1 MFGSDVLEVAIGL
14 IFVYLLLSVI
24 CSAVN
29 ETIEAWLKKRGADLE
44 RGMRELL
51 HEPEGAGYVQK
62 LYNHPLVYGLF
73 KGNYTPRL
81 IKKGCYPS
89 RSNLPSYIPSGNFAL
104 ALMDVVLPATSDAL
118 SGAAR
123 ATAPPVPAP
132 ASAAVSAATPDAA
145 PAPLSGPVSSL
156 KPFRDAVAK
165 IENNPDL
172 KKALLTL
179 VDAAGND
186 VSKARENIEAWYNSA
201 MDRVTGWYK
210 RRAHVIIL
218 CLGFFVAVI
227 VNVDTITIGKS
238 LSHNQALRSSL
249 VGVVQEYAKNQPQK
263 PGDDP
268 RVTAKLDEIRKLGLP
283 IGWNWDEID
292 RLTIWHL
299 IIKVI
304 GWSLT
309 AIAISLGAP
318 FWFDL
323 LNKFMVARSAIKPAE
338 KES

>member
-44 RGMRELL
+44 RGIRELL
-51 HEPEGAGYVQK
+51 HEPEGTGYVQK

-73 KGNYTPRL
+73 KGDYMPRL

-89 RSNLPSYIPSGNFAL
+89 SSNLPSYIPSGNFAL
-104 ALMDVVLPATSDAL
+104 ALMDVVLPATSDTL

-123 ATAPPVPAP
+123 ATTPPPP
-132 ASAAVSAATPDAA
+132 ASAAVSAATPTAA
-145 PAPLSGPVSSL
+145 PASPGTPAAPL
-156 KPFRDAVAK
+156 KPFRDAIAK
-165 IENNPDL
+165 IENNSDL
-172 KKALLTL
+172 RKALLTL
-179 VDAAGND
+179 VDAAGDD
-186 VSKARENIEAWYNSA
+186 VSKARQNIEAWYNST
-201 MDRVTGWYK
+201 MDRVAGWYK
-210 RRAHVIIL
+210 RRVQVIIL

-238 LSHNQALRSSL
+238 LSHSQALRSSL

-263 PGDDP
+263 PYDDP

-283 IGWNWDEID
+283 IGWNRDELD
-292 RLTIWHL
+292 GLTIWHL

-323 LNKFMVARSAIKPAE
+323 LNKFMVARSTIKPAE